1 LYQSSS
7 YQAIWRTHREF
18 SGTELTKAKSEYKHT
33 AAQNF
38 ILVSKENE
46 LQKSDGILMAKGR
59 RLKDQDPRG
68 QERGSTT

>member
-1 LYQSSS
+1 
-7 YQAIWRTHREF
+7 
-18 SGTELTKAKSEYKHT
+18 LTKAKSEYKHT